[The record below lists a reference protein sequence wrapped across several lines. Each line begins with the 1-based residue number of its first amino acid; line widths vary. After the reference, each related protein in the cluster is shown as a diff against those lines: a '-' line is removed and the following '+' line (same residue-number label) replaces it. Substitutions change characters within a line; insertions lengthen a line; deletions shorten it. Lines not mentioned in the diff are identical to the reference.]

1 MKVRSLSTSLTLLS
15 LAISTQL
22 YAETVEADTNV
33 QTTAAVTSQKPTQ
46 LAPIVVTASRS
57 AQSIAEI
64 AGTVYRIEQEDIAKQ
79 AAAGKSTADILGL
92 LVPSLTPSSGT
103 TSNYGMTMRGRT
115 VQYMIDG
122 VPQTGSRDSSRQLN
136 SISPDMIE
144 RVEVVSGASS
154 IYGSGA
160 MGGIINIITKKGS
173 TEGVHFESKL
183 GVTSGDNFKND
194 ALAYE
199 AYQSAAFKQGDW
211 NGFLGAGYTKRG
223 EIQDSHGDRI
233 GPEVAQTDR
242 QDTETIDVNGR
253 LGWQFADKQSI
264 SLGAQYYNDEQDSD
278 YSADYGKYSG
288 YNAANL
294 LFPTAVK
301 PSLKAV
307 KGLQLDTQPRT
318 KRYAINTQYENQD
331 ILGQKLNIEA
341 FYRNEKGRWFPTVS
355 PLGHGTLNG
364 GLAQLYPN
372 YANPLSPDFLKA
384 VRLGY
389 AVLQS
394 ESEID
399 VWGVHTAL
407 QKDFEISNRKLG
419 LIYGVDYENEKDKA
433 SARRFSF
440 DQFYA
445 SNGLNFEP
453 EKTYQFGP
461 DTEIKKLGAFLQG
474 HYEVSDR
481 FNVQAGIR
489 HERIDSKV
497 SDSTPYRE
505 SIPADI
511 LTNDLKYPYT
521 AKRLDGGKVKHDAT
535 LFNLGAVYHL
545 NDAQQVFANFSQGFS
560 IPDVQR
566 MLRDVPAN
574 FVVNSNNIDP
584 IKVNNYELGWRLQ
597 GDSGLNTSITA
608 FYNTSDKVVRFN
620 SAPAYNIDVV
630 DTDERIYGAEANVN
644 YPVTDSMSLGGTV
657 AYTRGQFKNLD
668 GKWQELDSTRI
679 SPLKGTLYTDWQFT
693 DGFGL
698 RVQALAVSGTDK
710 AKQEMQDYKNVDIKG
725 RKDIKLPSEIKGF
738 AVMDVIANAKA
749 GPGTLGFGVYN
760 VWNTEYKTVFS
771 QAAESVYG
779 AMSSLPAQGRTYGLS
794 YTLKY

>member
-1 MKVRSLSTSLTLLS
+1 MKVRSLSTSFTLLS

-22 YAETVEADTNV
+22 YAQTVE
-33 QTTAAVTSQKPTQ
+33 TAPSTQAVVVESQKTAQ
-46 LAPIVVTASRS
+46 LAPIVVTATRS

-64 AGTVYRIEQEDIAKQ
+64 AGTVQSIEQKQIEQQ
-79 AAAGKSTADILGL
+79 AAAGRKLADILAQ
-92 LVPSLTPSSGT
+92 LVPSLSPSSGT
-103 TSNYGMTMRGRT
+103 TTNYGQTMRGRQ
-115 VQYMIDG
+115 VLVLIDG
-122 VPQTGSRDSSRQLN
+122 VAQTGSRDAARQLN
-136 SISPDMIE
+136 SISPDSIE
-144 RVEVVSGASS
+144 KIEVVSGASS

-160 MGGIINIITKKGS
+160 TGGIINIITKKG
-173 TEGVHFESKL
+173 TEEGLSFESKV

-199 AYQSAAFKQGDW
+199 AYQSVAFNQGDW

-223 EIQDSHGDRI
+223 EIQDSHGHRI
-233 GPEVAQTDR
+233 GPEIAQTDR
-242 QDTETIDVNGR
+242 QDTETVDVNGR
-253 LGWQFADKQSI
+253 LGWQLTDKQKL

-278 YSADYGKYSG
+278 YGADYGKLSG

-294 LFPTAVK
+294 LFPTVVK

-307 KGLQLDTQPRT
+307 SGLKLNTQPKT
-318 KRYAINTQYENQD
+318 ERYAVNVQYENQD
-331 ILGQKLNIEA
+331 LLGQKLNTEA
-341 FYRNEKGRWFPTVS
+341 FYRKEKGRWFPTVS
-355 PLGHGTLNG
+355 PLGHGTLNY

-372 YANPLSPDFLKA
+372 YANPYSPDFLKA

-394 ESEID
+394 ETETD
-399 VWGVHTAL
+399 VWGVRTAL
-407 QKDFEISNRKLG
+407 QKDFKISDRNIG
-419 LIYGVDYENEKDKA
+419 LIYGLDYENETDKA
-433 SARRFSF
+433 SARRFNF
-440 DQFYA
+440 DNFYA
-445 SNGLNFEP
+445 SNGLDFTP
-453 EKTYQFGP
+453 EKIYQFGP
-461 DTEIKKLGAFLQG
+461 DTEIKKLGTFLQG
-474 HYEVSDR
+474 HYEISDQI
-481 FNVQAGIR
+481 NVQAGIR

-497 SDSTPYRE
+497 SDSIPYRE

-521 AKRLDGGKVKHDAT
+521 AKKLNGGKVKHNAT

-545 NDAQQVFANFSQGFS
+545 TDVQQIFANFSQGFS

-597 GDSGLNTSITA
+597 GDSGLNTSVTA

-620 SAPAYNIDVV
+620 SAPAYNIDVI

-644 YPVTDSMSLGGTV
+644 YPLTDNMSLGGTV
-657 AYTRGQFKNLD
+657 AYTRGQFKNSD

-698 RVQALAVSGTDK
+698 RVQALAVNGTDK
-710 AKQEMQDYKNVDIKG
+710 AKQEMQDYKNVDTKG

-738 AVMDVIANAKA
+738 AVMDVIANAKV
-749 GPGTLGFGVYN
+749 GPGTVGFGVYN
-760 VWNTEYKTVFS
+760 VWNTEYKTVYS
-771 QAAESVYG
+771 QAAEAVYG
-779 AMSSLPAQGRTYGLS
+779 AISSLPAQGRTYGLS